1 MSEDWMNHPDLE
13 SIDAAKLQMLQSFAN
28 QGEGKSQND
37 LMPLLMMAM
46 QNSQKSG
53 MAFNSNEMDAII
65 GVLKMGKPKQE
76 VDKIEQ
82 MLNIMRMMK
91 K

>member
-1 MSEDWMNHPDLE
+1 MNEDWMKHPNLE
-13 SIDAAKLQMLQSFAN
+13 SIDAAKLQMLQSFAS

-46 QNSQKSG
+46 QNSQNSG
-53 MAFNSNEMDAII
+53 MSFNGSEMEAII
-65 GVLKMGKPKQE
+65 GVMKMGRSKQE

-82 MLNIMRMMK
+82 MMNIMRMMNK
-91 K
+91 